1 MKRTV
6 SSITCALL
14 LLAAAGSSKAQA
26 VPDRIVLNV
35 TADPSTALSVSWRTN
50 AATGK
55 CFAEIVPAEADPAF
69 EKKAIRI
76 LANTQLFKPDSVYC
90 AFHAARFENLTP
102 NTLYAYRVGNDSA
115 WSEWFQVK
123 TAGNAGEPLSFIY
136 LGDAQN
142 NIKSLWSR
150 TIREAFSQLPK
161 ANLIIHAGDLVNR
174 GNRDEEWGEF
184 FYAGGFIH
192 SMVPGLMSPGNHE
205 YSRDAKGEFSV
216 LTPLWRAQFALPEN
230 GPAGLEETCY
240 YSDIQGVRF
249 ISLNSQEISL
259 SEAKA
264 NLQMHWL
271 DTLLSNN
278 PNKWTCIV
286 FHHPVFSAKS
296 SRDNEL
302 LRKKFKPLFDKYHVD
317 LVLQGHDHAYARGM
331 ARIPMTHKTETS
343 GTMYVISV
351 SGPKMYERSKEAWMD
366 QSAMNQQLFQ
376 LVQINGNELSFKAY
390 TATGALFDAFKL
402 VKQKGKPNKCME
414 GK

>member
-1 MKRTV
+1 M
-6 SSITCALL
+6 SACL
-14 LLAAAGSSKAQA
+14 LLATAGSSKAQSY
-26 VPDRIVLNV
+26 PDRIVLNV
-35 TADPSTALSVSWRTN
+35 TADPSTSLAVSWRTN
-50 AATGK
+50 PSFIKG
-55 CFAEIVPAEADPAF
+55 FAEIVVAEADPAF
-69 EKKAIRI
+69 EKKAVRI
-76 LANTQLFKPDSVYC
+76 QATSQLFRPDSVYTAC
-90 AFHAARFENLTP
+90 HSAIFKNLRP
-102 NTLYAYRVGNDSA
+102 NTLYAYRVGNDSG

-123 TAGNAGEPLSFIY
+123 TAGKAGEPVTFIY

-150 TIREAFSQLPK
+150 TIREAFGRLPK

-192 SMVPGLMSPGNHE
+192 SMIPGFMSPGNHE
-205 YSRDAKGEFSV
+205 YSRGADGEFSV

-249 ISLNSQEISL
+249 ISLNSQEINL
-259 SEAKA
+259 SETGA
-264 NLQMHWL
+264 NIQLHWL
-271 DTLLSNN
+271 DTVLFNN

-286 FHHPVFSAKS
+286 FHHPVFSAKA

-302 LRKKFKPLFDKYHVD
+302 LRKKFKPLFDKYRVD

-331 ARIPMTHKTETS
+331 DRIPMTRKNERS

-351 SGPKMYERSKEAWMD
+351 SGPKMYERSKEEWMD
-366 QSAMNQQLFQ
+366 ESVMNQQLFQ
-376 LVQINGNELSFKAY
+376 LIQINGNELSFKAY
-390 TATGALFDAFKL
+390 TATGDIFDSFKL
-402 VKQKGKPNKCME
+402 IKQKGMPNKCVN
-414 GK
+414 GQ